1 MRVETEKRILEGGKK
16 IAYVAL
22 IPGVTG
28 MVYSFSNPQPLADI
42 LPSQLRENIGAILI
56 GSVGVSCFATYA
68 LLAINERLSQ
78 IEGRVS
84 DVQHTN

>member
-1 MRVETEKRILEGGKK
+1 MRLETEKWILEGGKK
-16 IAYVAL
+16 VAYAAL

-28 MVYSFSNPQPLADI
+28 MIYSFSNPQPLADI
-42 LPSQLRENIGAILI
+42 LPTQIRENIGAILF

-78 IEGRVS
+78 IERRVS
-84 DVQHTN
+84 DVQQSN